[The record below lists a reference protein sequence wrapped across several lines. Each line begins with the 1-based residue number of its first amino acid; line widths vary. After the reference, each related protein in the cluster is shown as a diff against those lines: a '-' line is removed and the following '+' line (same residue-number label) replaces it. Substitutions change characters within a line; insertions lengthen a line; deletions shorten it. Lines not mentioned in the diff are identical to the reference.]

1 MVRRVV
7 SVNTLY
13 LPCEYVLRN
22 FRQRGRCI
30 VYGLSLIHISRYY
43 SYEGFEFILIYDI
56 VVYSE
61 SMDQH
66 IDHLREVVSRLKKSG
81 LTVNP
86 SKVNFAVNQF
96 SFLGHIVS
104 AEGKVSIDPERTRA
118 IREFLPPRDAKGI
131 ARFLGM
137 INYFHEYIPLSLIHI

>member
-1 MVRRVV
+1 M
-7 SVNTLY
+7 Y
-13 LPCEYVLRN
+13 K
-22 FRQRGRCI
+22 RQ
-30 VYGLSLIHISRYY
+30 VYHCLD
-43 SYEGFEFILIYDI
+43 DI

-66 IDHLREVVSRLKKSG
+66 IDHLREVLSRLKKAG

-104 AEGKVSIDPERTRA
+104 AEGKVCLLYTSRCV
-118 IREFLPPRDAKGI
+118 
-131 ARFLGM
+131 
-137 INYFHEYIPLSLIHI
+137 